1 MKALIYEGLKD
12 VKLKDVEMPKIG
24 SNEVLIK
31 TKFVAICGTDMSILK
46 GKFPVKKGV
55 VLGHEGSG
63 VVEKVGIDVQ
73 NVKPGDEV
81 IVAPYLFCGE
91 CVPCRAG
98 RRNVCRKREHLGIDV
113 DGLLA
118 EYFKLP
124 SHAVYLAPKGM
135 GLEEGALVE
144 PASVGYHAARRASP
158 TPSDTVVIIGAGPIG
173 LLVLQGVAAFGS
185 QKIIVSELI
194 DKRAKLAEKLGAHR
208 VVNPKK
214 ENLKD
219 VVMKE
224 TGGDGADLVIEAV
237 GLPETIAETVGLV
250 RSAGK
255 ICLVGIPGGHLSF
268 DFMSLIRREIDIVT
282 SDCTLM
288 SYEKTHE
295 LVAKKIID
303 VRPLITHTVE
313 FKDVLKAFDILKD
326 QQDAIKVLI
335 KFPD

>member
-1 MKALIYEGLKD
+1 MKALIYEGPKD
-12 VKLKDVEMPKIG
+12 VKMKEVEKPKIG
-24 SNEVLIK
+24 SDEVLIK
-31 TKFVAICGTDMSILK
+31 TKFVAICGSDMSIFK
-46 GKFPVKKGV
+46 GTFPVRNGII
-55 VLGHEGSG
+55 LGHEGSG
-63 VVEKVGIDVQ
+63 VVEKVGSDVR
-73 NVKPGDEV
+73 NAKPGDEV
-81 IVAPYLFCGE
+81 ILAPFDFCGE

-98 RRNVCRKREHLGIDV
+98 RYNVCRKRVHVGIDV

-124 SHAVYLAPKGM
+124 SHAVYPLPKGM
-135 GLEEGALVE
+135 NLEEGALVE
-144 PASVGYHAARRASP
+144 PASVGYHAVRRASP
-158 TPSDTVVIIGAGPIG
+158 TPSDTVVILGAGPIG

-214 ENLKD
+214 ENLQE

-224 TGGDGADLVIEAV
+224 TDGEGADIAIEAV
-237 GLPETIAETVGLV
+237 GSPDTIAQTVGLV
-250 RSAGK
+250 RSAGR
-255 ICLVGIPGGHLSF
+255 ICLVGIPSGSLSF
-268 DFMSLIRREIDIVT
+268 DFRTLVRREIDIVT
-282 SDCTLM
+282 SDATLM

-303 VRPLITHTVE
+303 VRPLISHTLD

-326 QQDAIKVLI
+326 QQDAIKVMI